1 MLTVARP
8 QDEITAWWYSGRSS
22 SSATIAA
29 DAYARAVEYF
39 ERELAETQSERAW
52 IRGVT
57 SLEDVKKIVE
67 QARDSYEDRSEHHAR
82 AKRWIDTFAAN
93 MGRYGAVLDILA
105 NADPLHAG
113 LAWGAI
119 KFVFAGVSTY
129 SQHAAELA
137 KALAQI
143 GDVLP
148 RIRVELALYT
158 TTQMTEAVAQLYA
171 HILLFLQRAV
181 TWYNANRTRRV
192 LKAVF
197 RPSQLSFQ
205 ETVAD
210 IGLCTKN
217 VEMIANTAGRA
228 EIRGQSF
235 ALEEQTIRQR
245 QIEQRLLEMQA
256 RLEEVSISSRQH
268 DQRLQRLI
276 QHTLNSH
283 DLLKSIKF
291 DTGDSRP
298 VLTSLQVSQIIQAL
312 RPAALPED
320 VLRVSQSFSRRR
332 ISWQQNDRATMMMI
346 KRLKEWTWFPRSSMF
361 TVKTAPPALQ
371 RTLDMVVEVT
381 TLLKST
387 PYPIFWCISNPGDR
401 KRATAVSDILRSLIF
416 QALRQDPSI
425 PSRDAQLGDISSY
438 ERPHSL
444 DEWRLEALDPRVS
457 AAVAQPVVDTALR
470 QHKLPQVGKTKEG
483 DAHCQSIQ
491 ETKPR
496 EWQWDDPDDRDNEG
510 SRELVRRVR
519 VRGGEERRSGVRKNM
534 QVPSHRPHTSYLFL
548 RAVGGYIDES
558 LKTVRTEIWD
568 DPDDSSCILIRRQQ
582 QLTDESQLSD
592 SDSEDVD
599 ATPQTPENGFL
610 SPRIEFPL
618 HIGLRNDNERLSTV
632 LRDNEIPTLKALRQS
647 PPTKLSHLTYTLS
660 EDRSGDSGSVI
671 RQLLSALRSLA
682 GFVPIVNKG
691 GTTRLEGAA
700 EVIWPCNSL
709 GSEFREEYWF
719 LAPIYKRVWVKY
731 ARAKISGWTE
741 FPEPLVCGEA
751 LEQLGYS
758 DWLLND
764 VSPFYQIPMDAHQPR
779 SHTGKGESISV
790 SFTKSC

>member
-444 DEWRLEALDPRVS
+444 DEWVSMATLVLSKIPRSFVL
-457 AAVAQPVVDTALR
+457 VATEDL
-470 QHKLPQVGKTKEG
+470 
-483 DAHCQSIQ
+483 C
-491 ETKPR
+491 
-496 EWQWDDPDDRDNEG
+496 
-510 SRELVRRVR
+510 
-519 VRGGEERRSGVRKNM
+519 RGTRN
-534 QVPSHRPHTSYLFL
+534 
-548 RAVGGYIDES
+548 
-558 LKTVRTEIWD
+558 
-568 DPDDSSCILIRRQQ
+568 SSEVQQ
-582 QLTDESQLSD
+582 QLYAALTAVFEGVSQ
-592 SDSEDVD
+592 
-599 ATPQTPENGFL
+599 NGCVL
-610 SPRIEFPL
+610 KLLLVTSSSSRVPTCQSRDYTQIVETMSSPVPVARRLPL
-618 HIGLRNDNERLSTV
+618 
-632 LRDNEIPTLKALRQS
+632 
-647 PPTKLSHLTYTLS
+647 
-660 EDRSGDSGSVI
+660 
-671 RQLLSALRSLA
+671 
-682 GFVPIVNKG
+682 
-691 GTTRLEGAA
+691 
-700 EVIWPCNSL
+700 
-709 GSEFREEYWF
+709 
-719 LAPIYKRVWVKY
+719 
-731 ARAKISGWTE
+731 ARAQNA
-741 FPEPLVCGEA
+741 A
-751 LEQLGYS
+751 LGR
-758 DWLLND
+758 
-764 VSPFYQIPMDAHQPR
+764 AR
-779 SHTGKGESISV
+779 SIIRSR
-790 SFTKSC
+790 

>member
-1 MLTVARP
+1 MDVRIPMTGTNGLSGLAARP
-8 QDEITAWWYSGRSS
+8 LERRSLTA
-22 SSATIAA
+22 
-29 DAYARAVEYF
+29 F
-39 ERELAETQSERAW
+39 E
-52 IRGVT
+52 
-57 SLEDVKKIVE
+57 
-67 QARDSYEDRSEHHAR
+67 
-82 AKRWIDTFAAN
+82 
-93 MGRYGAVLDILA
+93 
-105 NADPLHAG
+105 
-113 LAWGAI
+113 
-119 KFVFAGVSTY
+119 
-129 SQHAAELA
+129 
-137 KALAQI
+137 
-143 GDVLP
+143 
-148 RIRVELALYT
+148 
-158 TTQMTEAVAQLYA
+158 
-171 HILLFLQRAV
+171 
-181 TWYNANRTRRV
+181 
-192 LKAVF
+192 
-197 RPSQLSFQ
+197 PSHL
-205 ETVAD
+205 
-210 IGLCTKN
+210 
-217 VEMIANTAGRA
+217 
-228 EIRGQSF
+228 
-235 ALEEQTIRQR
+235 
-245 QIEQRLLEMQA
+245 
-256 RLEEVSISSRQH
+256 
-268 DQRLQRLI
+268 
-276 QHTLNSH
+276 
-283 DLLKSIKF
+283 
-291 DTGDSRP
+291 
-298 VLTSLQVSQIIQAL
+298 
-312 RPAALPED
+312 
-320 VLRVSQSFSRRR
+320 
-332 ISWQQNDRATMMMI
+332 
-346 KRLKEWTWFPRSSMF
+346 
-361 TVKTAPPALQ
+361 
-371 RTLDMVVEVT
+371 
-381 TLLKST
+381 
-387 PYPIFWCISNPGDR
+387 
-401 KRATAVSDILRSLIF
+401 LRSIGPGLNHL
-416 QALRQDPSI
+416 QSPLPTQKSDLSSLGSP
-425 PSRDAQLGDISSY
+425 AQ
-438 ERPHSL
+438 
-444 DEWRLEALDPRVS
+444 RLEALDPRVS

-764 VSPFYQIPMDAHQPR
+764 TYSRVTEFNEAADMVVEAHYDDWYGHILSYSRGWTEILSEDIHYKALLDLGLPFRRRDSATTVIEEPLSSAVLR
-779 SHTGKGESISV
+779 EIFKRTNAIRRAEASCSIVPS
-790 SFTKSC
+790 S